1 MDQPSCCSAP
11 LSTLY
16 HPLLPRALP
25 PGRSNSL
32 HDLCAAVHS
41 VMAAWP
47 CNPSKDFAAFQDA
60 RARMQLLFFFF
71 FFPPVTRVSLFA
83 GSIPLVPGSIS
94 LVPGCISLSL
104 SLDGTEMLGLLRQM
118 ARSDLC
124 LLASQPAPFPC
135 LTFLS
140 FFALSSSLSLFFF
153 FLLKRTSA
161 F

>member
-1 MDQPSCCSAP
+1 
-11 LSTLY
+11 
-16 HPLLPRALP
+16 
-25 PGRSNSL
+25 
-32 HDLCAAVHS
+32 
-41 VMAAWP
+41 MAAWP

-60 RARMQLLFFFF
+60 RARMQLLFFSIFS
-71 FFPPVTRVSLFA
+71 PVTRVSLFA

-153 FLLKRTSA
+153 VSQRALSKHVSQPRKGLARDKVKCWKFDLWMKYKRT
-161 F
+161 